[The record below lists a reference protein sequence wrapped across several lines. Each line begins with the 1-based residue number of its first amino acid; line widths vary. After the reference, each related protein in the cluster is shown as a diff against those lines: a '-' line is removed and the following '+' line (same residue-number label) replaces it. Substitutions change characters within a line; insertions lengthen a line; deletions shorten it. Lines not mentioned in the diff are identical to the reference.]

1 MNEALQPAAPNALI
15 CPCCQQTVEG
25 REFLADPSTS
35 TITNGA
41 ITVRFTPR
49 GFGVAKHLIDAFPR
63 MAMKDAIY
71 DAIFCDAVGDGPD
84 TKIIDVYIC
93 KIRPAM
99 AELGLVIETVWG
111 KGWRLVEADATQANA
126 IRDAG
131 IHSLRGR
138 VQRWTPEDDKILLD
152 LISRKMKP
160 AQCATIMRK
169 PYMSVERRYKRLA
182 ASVRV
187 GGEVA

>member
-1 MNEALQPAAPNALI
+1 MNEAIHAPVAPNVLI
-15 CPCCQQTVEG
+15 CPCCQQAVEG
-25 REFLADPSTS
+25 REFLADPATS

-63 MAMKDAIY
+63 MATKDAIY
-71 DAIFCDAVGDGPD
+71 DAIFCDAIGDGPE

-93 KIRPAM
+93 RIRPAM

-138 VQRWTPEDDKILLD
+138 VQRWSPADDVQLLD
-152 LISRKMKP
+152 LIRRRMKP
-160 AQCATIMRK
+160 AQCASIMRK
-169 PYMSVERRYKRLA
+169 PYMSVERRYKRLQASLDGGA
-182 ASVRV
+182 A
-187 GGEVA
+187 